1 MKPVKISE
9 IWNNLTSSFKYDVT
23 IEGDT
28 VTLVSASEFKQYLKR
43 YYDFNF
49 LTITTT
55 PLQELLEY
63 WQEFCTR
70 TQSSYTRAYLALTEE
85 YNPLHNYDKHSVI
98 TTETDE
104 HTDTEKTPEYTITE
118 TNKIPLI
125 KTENSGVQ
133 SSQTDKSYPYD
144 DNSTG
149 VVKAKTDNEVGQSNT
164 QTLAH
169 DIVNETETEAHNIET
184 EYGEQKV
191 TVTEDTEGNIGVTTS
206 ATMATEE
213 LQLRRNNIID
223 YIMEGFVKDYLFLA
237 DVV

>member
-9 IWNNLTSSFKYDVT
+9 IWSDLTNSFKYDIT
-23 IEGDT
+23 YEGDT
-28 VTLVSASEFKQYLKR
+28 VTLVSAAEFKQYLKR

-49 LTITTT
+49 LTITNT
-55 PLQELLEY
+55 PLTELLEY
-63 WQEFCTR
+63 WQEFNTR
-70 TQSSYTRAYLALTEE
+70 TAASYTRAWLALTEE

-104 HTDTEKTPEYTITE
+104 HDDTVKNPLVSQTDKV
-118 TNKIPLI
+118 PLI
-125 KTENSGVQ
+125 KTENSGVI
-133 SSQTDKSYPYD
+133 SSQTDKTYPYD

-149 VVKAKTDNEVGQSNT
+149 VTKAHSENNVGQSNT

-169 DIVNETETEAHNIET
+169 DVVHETAAHDVT
-184 EYGEQKV
+184 TTYGDQKV
-191 TVTEDTEGNIGVTTS
+191 TVTEDTSGNIGVTTS

-213 LQLRRNNIID
+213 LQLRRNNITD
-223 YIMEGFVKDYLFLA
+223 YIMEGFIKDYLFLA

>member
-9 IWNNLTSSFKYDVT
+9 IWSDLTSSFKYDIT
-23 IEGDT
+23 YEGDT
-28 VTLVSASEFKQYLKR
+28 VTLVSAAEFKQYLKR

-49 LTITTT
+49 LTITTS

-70 TQSSYTRAYLALTEE
+70 TAASYTRAWLALTEE

-104 HTDTEKTPEYTITE
+104 HTDT
-118 TNKIPLI
+118 NKIPLI
-125 KTENSGVQ
+125 KTENSGVD
-133 SSQTDKSYPYD
+133 SSQTDKTMPYD
-144 DNSTG
+144 TSTFAD
-149 VVKAKTDNEVGQSNT
+149 KDKTENHVGASHT
-164 QTLAH
+164 QTL
-169 DIVNETETEAHNIET
+169 AHNIET

-191 TVTEDTEGNIGVTTS
+191 TVTEDTAGNIGVTTS

-223 YIMEGFVKDYLFLA
+223 YIMEGFIKDYLFLA

>member
-9 IWNNLTSSFKYDVT
+9 IWNDLTSSFKYDIT
-23 IEGDT
+23 YEGDT
-28 VTLVSASEFKQYLKR
+28 VTLVSAAEFKQYLKR

-63 WQEFCTR
+63 WQEFNTR
-70 TQSSYTRAYLALTEE
+70 TAASYTRAYIALTEE

-98 TTETDE
+98 TTDTDE
-104 HTDTEKTPEYTITE
+104 HTDTD
-118 TNKIPLI
+118 KIPLI

-169 DIVNETETEAHNIET
+169 NIEHV
-184 EYGEQKV
+184 YGAQGV
-191 TVTEDTEGNIGVTTS
+191 TVEETTQGNIGVTTS
-206 ATMATEE
+206 ATMLKEE
-213 LQLRRNNIID
+213 LEIRRNNIID
-223 YIMEGFVKDYLFLA
+223 YIMEGFIKDYLFLA

>member
-9 IWNNLTSSFKYDVT
+9 IWSDLTSSFKYDIT
-23 IEGDT
+23 YEGDT
-28 VTLVSASEFKQYLKR
+28 VTLVSAAEFKQYLKR

-63 WQEFCTR
+63 WQEFNTR
-70 TQSSYTRAYLALTEE
+70 TAASYTRAWLALTEE

-98 TTETDE
+98 TTDTDA
-104 HTDTEKTPEYTITE
+104 HTDT
-118 TNKIPLI
+118 NKVPLI
-125 KTENSGVQ
+125 KTENSGVI
-133 SSQTDKSYPYD
+133 SSQTDKVYPYD

-149 VVKAKTDNEVGQSNT
+149 VTKAHSENNVGQSNT

-169 DIVNETETEAHNIET
+169 NIET
-184 EYGEQKV
+184 DYGKQK
-191 TVTEDTEGNIGVTTS
+191 TTMEETTQGNIGTVTS
-206 ATMATEE
+206 GTMLSEE
-213 LQLRRNNIID
+213 LTVRKSNITD
-223 YIMEGFVKDYLFLA
+223 YIMEGFIKDYLFLA

>member
-9 IWNNLTSSFKYDVT
+9 IWSDLTSSFKYD
-23 IEGDT
+23 IQYEGDT
-28 VTLVSASEFKQYLKR
+28 VTLVSAAEFKQYLKR

-49 LTITTT
+49 LTITAT

-70 TQSSYTRAYLALTEE
+70 TAASYTRAWLALTEE

-104 HTDTEKTPEYTITE
+104 HTDT
-118 TNKIPLI
+118 NKIPLI
-125 KTENSGVQ
+125 KTENSGVD
-133 SSQTDKSYPYD
+133 SSQTDKTMPYD
-144 DNSTG
+144 ASTFAD
-149 VVKAKTDNEVGQSNT
+149 KDKTENHVGASHT
-164 QTLAH
+164 QTL
-169 DIVNETETEAHNIET
+169 AHNIET

-191 TVTEDTEGNIGVTTS
+191 TVTEDTAGNIGVTTS

>member
-9 IWNNLTSSFKYDVT
+9 IWSDLTSSFKYDVT

-28 VTLVSASEFKQYLKR
+28 VTLVSASEFKQYIKR

-49 LTITTT
+49 LTITAT

-70 TQSSYTRAYLALTEE
+70 TAASYTRAYIALTEE

-98 TTETDE
+98 TTDTDE
-104 HTDTEKTPEYTITE
+104 HTDTDR
-118 TNKIPLI
+118 IPLI

-144 DNSTG
+144 DSSTG

-169 DIVNETETEAHNIET
+169 DIEH
-184 EYGEQKV
+184 EYGAQGV
-191 TVTEDTEGNIGVTTS
+191 TVKETTQGNIGVTTS
-206 ATMATEE
+206 ATMLKEE
-213 LQLRRNNIID
+213 LEIRKNNIID
-223 YIMEGFVKDYLFLA
+223 YIMEGFIRDYLFLA

>member
-9 IWNNLTSSFKYDVT
+9 IWNDLTSSFKYDIT
-23 IEGDT
+23 YEGDT
-28 VTLVSASEFKQYLKR
+28 VTLVSAAEFKQYLKR

-63 WQEFCTR
+63 WQEFNTR
-70 TQSSYTRAYLALTEE
+70 TAASYTRAWLALTEE

-104 HTDTEKTPEYTITE
+104 HEDTVKNPLVSQTD
-118 TNKIPLI
+118 KIPLI
-125 KTENSGVQ
+125 KTENSGVI
-133 SSQTDKSYPYD
+133 SSQTDKAYPYD

-149 VVKAKTDNEVGQSNT
+149 VTKAHSENNVGQSNT

-169 DIVNETETEAHNIET
+169 DVVHETAAHNITT
-184 EYGEQKV
+184 EYGDQKV
-191 TVTEDTEGNIGVTTS
+191 TVTEDTSGNIGVTTS

-223 YIMEGFVKDYLFLA
+223 YIMEGFIKDYLFLA

>member
-9 IWNNLTSSFKYDVT
+9 IWSDLTSSFKYDVT

-49 LTITTT
+49 LTITNT

-70 TQSSYTRAYLALTEE
+70 TAASYTRAYIALIEE

-98 TTETDE
+98 TTDTDE
-104 HTDTEKTPEYTITE
+104 HTDTD
-118 TNKIPLI
+118 KIPLI

-144 DNSTG
+144 DSSTG

-169 DIVNETETEAHNIET
+169 NIEH
-184 EYGEQKV
+184 EYGAQGV
-191 TVTEDTEGNIGVTTS
+191 TVEETTQGNIGVTTS
-206 ATMATEE
+206 ATMLTEE
-213 LQLRRNNIID
+213 LEIRRNNIID
-223 YIMEGFVKDYLFLA
+223 YIMEGFIKDYLFLA

>member
-9 IWNNLTSSFKYDVT
+9 IWSDLTSSFKYDIT
-23 IEGDT
+23 YEGDT
-28 VTLVSASEFKQYLKR
+28 VTLVSAAEFKQYLKR

-70 TQSSYTRAYLALTEE
+70 TAASYTRAWLALTEE
-85 YNPLHNYDKHSVI
+85 YNPLHNYDKHSEIV
-98 TTETDE
+98 TETDE
-104 HTDTEKTPEYTITE
+104 HTDT
-118 TNKIPLI
+118 NKVPLI
-125 KTENSGVQ
+125 KTENSGVD
-133 SSQTDKSYPYD
+133 SSQTDKTIPYD
-144 DNSTG
+144 GSTFLD
-149 VVKAKTDNEVGQSNT
+149 KDKTENHVGASHT
-164 QTLAH
+164 QTL
-169 DIVNETETEAHNIET
+169 AHNIET
-184 EYGEQKV
+184 EYGKQKV
-191 TVTEDTEGNIGVTTS
+191 TVTENTSGNIGVTTS

>member
-1 MKPVKISE
+1 MMKPVKISE
-9 IWNNLTSSFKYDVT
+9 IWNDLTSSFKYDVT
-23 IEGDT
+23 IEGNT
-28 VTLVSASEFKQYLKR
+28 VTLVSAAEFKQYLKR

-63 WQEFCTR
+63 WQEFNTR
-70 TQSSYTRAYLALTEE
+70 TAASYTRAWLALTEE

-98 TTETDE
+98 TTKTDE
-104 HTDTEKTPEYTITE
+104 HEDTVKNPLVSQTDKV
-118 TNKIPLI
+118 PLI
-125 KTENSGVQ
+125 KTENSGVI
-133 SSQTDKSYPYD
+133 SSQTDKTYPYD

-149 VVKAKTDNEVGQSNT
+149 VTKAHSENNVGQSNT

-169 DIVNETETEAHNIET
+169 DVVHETAAHNITT

-191 TVTEDTEGNIGVTTS
+191 TVTEDTSGNIGVTTS

-223 YIMEGFVKDYLFLA
+223 YIMEGFIKDYLFLA
-237 DVV
+237 DVL

>member
-9 IWNNLTSSFKYDVT
+9 IWSNLTSSFKYDIT
-23 IEGDT
+23 YEGDT
-28 VTLVSASEFKQYLKR
+28 VTLVSAAEFKQYLKR

-49 LTITTT
+49 LTITNT

-63 WQEFCTR
+63 WQEFNTR
-70 TQSSYTRAYLALTEE
+70 TAASYTRAWLALTEE
-85 YNPLHNYDKHSVI
+85 YDPLHNYDKHSVI
-98 TTETDE
+98 VTETDE
-104 HTDTEKTPEYTITE
+104 HDDTVKNPLVSQTD
-118 TNKIPLI
+118 KIPLI
-125 KTENSGVQ
+125 KTENSGVD
-133 SSQTDKSYPYD
+133 SSQTDKTIPYD
-144 DNSTG
+144 GSTFLD
-149 VVKAKTDNEVGQSNT
+149 KDKTENHVGASNT

-169 DIVNETETEAHNIET
+169 DVVHETAAHDVT
-184 EYGEQKV
+184 TTYGDQKV
-191 TVTEDTEGNIGVTTS
+191 TVTEDTSGNIGVTTS

>member
-9 IWNNLTSSFKYDVT
+9 IWSDLTSSFKYDIT
-23 IEGDT
+23 YEGDT
-28 VTLVSASEFKQYLKR
+28 VTLVSAAEFKQYLKR

-49 LTITTT
+49 LTITTS

-63 WQEFCTR
+63 WQEFNTR
-70 TQSSYTRAYLALTEE
+70 TAASYTRAWLALTEE

-98 TTETDE
+98 TTDTDE
-104 HTDTEKTPEYTITE
+104 HTD

-125 KTENSGVQ
+125 KTENSGVD
-133 SSQTDKSYPYD
+133 SSQTDKTMAYD
-144 DNSTG
+144 SADFIN
-149 VVKAKTDNEVGQSNT
+149 KDKTENHVGTSNT

-169 DIVNETETEAHNIET
+169 DIET
-184 EYGEQKV
+184 EYGAQKV
-191 TVTEDTEGNIGVTTS
+191 TVEENTSGNIGVTTS

-237 DVV
+237 DAV

>member
-9 IWNNLTSSFKYDVT
+9 IWNNLNSSFKYD
-23 IEGDT
+23 IQYEGDT
-28 VTLVSASEFKQYLKR
+28 VTLVSAAEFKQYLKR

-63 WQEFCTR
+63 WQEFNTR
-70 TQSSYTRAYLALTEE
+70 TAASYTRAWLALTEE

-104 HTDTEKTPEYTITE
+104 HEDTVKNPLVSQTDKV
-118 TNKIPLI
+118 PLI
-125 KTENSGVQ
+125 KTENSGVI
-133 SSQTDKSYPYD
+133 SSQTDKTYPYD

-149 VVKAKTDNEVGQSNT
+149 VTKAHSENNVGQSNT

-169 DIVNETETEAHNIET
+169 DVVHETAAHNITT
-184 EYGEQKV
+184 EYGDQKV
-191 TVTEDTEGNIGVTTS
+191 TVEETTQGNIGTVTS
-206 ATMATEE
+206 GTMLSEE
-213 LQLRRNNIID
+213 LTVRKNNITD
-223 YIMEGFVKDYLFLA
+223 YIMEGFIKDYLFLA

>member
-9 IWNNLTSSFKYDVT
+9 IWSDLTSSFKYDIT
-23 IEGDT
+23 YEGDT
-28 VTLVSASEFKQYLKR
+28 VTLVSAAEFKQYLKR

-49 LTITTT
+49 LTITAT

-70 TQSSYTRAYLALTEE
+70 TAASYTRAWLALTEE
-85 YNPLHNYDKHSVI
+85 YNPLHNYDKHSTI
-98 TTETDE
+98 TTDTDA
-104 HTDTEKTPEYTITE
+104 HTDT
-118 TNKIPLI
+118 NKVPLI
-125 KTENSGVQ
+125 KTENSGVI
-133 SSQTDKSYPYD
+133 SSQTDKVYPYD
-144 DNSTG
+144 DSSTG
-149 VVKAKTDNEVGQSNT
+149 ITKAHSENNVGQSNT

-169 DIVNETETEAHNIET
+169 NIET
-184 EYGEQKV
+184 DYGKQKT
-191 TVTEDTEGNIGVTTS
+191 TVEENTSGNIGVTTS

-223 YIMEGFVKDYLFLA
+223 YIMEGFIKDYLFLA